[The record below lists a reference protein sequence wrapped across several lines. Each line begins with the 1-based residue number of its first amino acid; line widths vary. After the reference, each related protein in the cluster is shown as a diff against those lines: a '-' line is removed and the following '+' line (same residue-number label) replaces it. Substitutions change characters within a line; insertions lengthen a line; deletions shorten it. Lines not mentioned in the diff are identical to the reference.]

1 MSSRLFRM
9 ITLGIRQF
17 RDPYYQGFA
26 AQIAFYYLLSLVP
39 MVMLLSQLMMSIFQ
53 TTIADAVGWLLDA
66 IGGAYSD
73 EVRDLLTKRNAKHLD
88 DVDPKDYAAL
98 VAEAEELANG

>member
-1 MSSRLFRM
+1 GEKTVTKKPAEEKVKMAQTSEKSVPEESDDYTAERLLMKEEVRGVLSRVAKA
-9 ITLGIRQF
+9 GYRQ
-17 RDPYYQGFA
+17 
-26 AQIAFYYLLSLVP
+26 
-39 MVMLLSQLMMSIFQ
+39 
-53 TTIADAVGWLLDA
+53 
-66 IGGAYSD
+66 